1 MIYVVD
7 DFLNKDLLEST
18 QSKLNSEEY
27 VEHKTPGKSFWVQHP
42 TEEFTNTVMKGLES
56 REGAELECILAFF
69 RVSNEDVDKEWRIHS
84 DLNIAGQKPDRA
96 AVLYMSP
103 KEIDEL
109 HGTAFWDHKVYG
121 KSLPDNTTDDEYNRM
136 ILSEAENLESW
147 RLSSVS
153 GYEENRLISYPA
165 NYFHSKYP
173 KKSWA
178 SGRQV
183 FVVFY
188 KFKEVD
194 KNKLSLRPLVE
205 NDYDTMCKWWS
216 EWEWPI
222 ISKELLP
229 NDGLGGFMVEKNGRP
244 LVAGFVYLTNSK
256 GAWFDMIVS
265 DPSYREDD
273 RGKAVELLI
282 SGAEKFCVDLGI
294 TSILHIGKNKGLMN
308 KFNKLGWHVD
318 EEPSYEIMKRIQ

>member
-7 DFLNKDLLEST
+7 DFLDKDLLEST
-18 QSKLNSEEY
+18 QSKLNREEY

-42 TEEFTNTVMKGLES
+42 TEEFTNTVIKKLES
-56 REGAELECILAFF
+56 REGVELECILAFF

-136 ILSEAENLESW
+136 ILSESENLESW

-188 KFKEVD
+188 KFKEID
-194 KNKLSLRPLVE
+194 ENKLSLRPLVE
-205 NDYDTMCKWWS
+205 NDYDTMCRWWKWWRWTPP
-216 EWEWPI
+216 E
-222 ISKELLP
+222 KYTLP
-229 NDGLGGFMVEKNGRP
+229 NNGTGGFMVQYKG
-244 LVAGFVYLTNSK
+244 VDICAGFLVTTNS
-256 GAWFDMIVS
+256 GLCLVEWIVS
-265 DPSYREDD
+265 NYEIKDKKLRKD
-273 RGKAVELLI
+273 AVEFLI
-282 SGAEKFCVDLGI
+282 EALVNLG
-294 TSILHIGKNKGLMN
+294 G
-308 KFNKLGWHVD
+308 KLGFKLAFTYLLN
-318 EEPSYEIMKRIQ
+318 ESLKQKYEACGFIETSKPIEMIKRI